1 MKCNHTNGI
10 CTPKYKH
17 RSAISVWTFNVFS
30 KNIKNSVEFDILLWY
45 RWSEGHWAALLQWLL
60 QLFIIMCLP
69 TRQVYSAH
77 KEHGET
83 NMENRLNVTTMHPSE
98 LLNHIHKF
106 NMSNSFYLSLSASM
120 FVISAS
126 HSLHAGEVMW
136 CRDSLNLYGTRT

>member
-1 MKCNHTNGI
+1 MERGAL
-10 CTPKYKH
+10 
-17 RSAISVWTFNVFS
+17 SSSVAMATTAVYYHVFT
-30 KNIKNSVEFDILLWY
+30 K
-45 RWSEGHWAALLQWLL
+45 
-60 QLFIIMCLP
+60 
-69 TRQVYSAH
+69 RQVYSAH

-126 HSLHAGEVMW
+126 HSLHAGEVM
-136 CRDSLNLYGTRT
+136 